1 VLRCVKEAEVIM
13 RDAISVRSRIKLGVV
28 VAVALAIVAL
38 MNRGRLTAQGGLA
51 GTWSGPVTIVLCGGD
66 VASCANGMGTASI
79 TISDTPTGFTG
90 QTADGNQL
98 DGYYVNQSGTNAVL
112 AVRVIAADGSACPGA
127 IQTGSMVVDLTQNTL
142 TASSSGIEPGCHA
155 QIASFTLMKQ

>member
-1 VLRCVKEAEVIM
+1 M
-13 RDAISVRSRIKLGVV
+13 RDAMSVKSWIKRGLV

-38 MNRGRLTAQGGLA
+38 TNRGRLAAQGGLA
-51 GTWSGPVTIVLCGGD
+51 GTWSGPGIVVLCGGD
-66 VASCANGMGTASI
+66 LANCANRMVTASI

-90 QTADGNQL
+90 QTGDGTQI

-112 AVRVIAADGSACPGA
+112 AVRLIATDGSECPGA

-142 TASSSGIEPGCHA
+142 TGSVSGIEPSCRA
-155 QIASFTLMKQ
+155 QIASLRLTKQ